1 MRFLACLLLALLVAA
16 PTPAQVSDL
25 AQQHA
30 LLTSD
35 CKAIRGHARRIVE
48 EASAAD
54 LNTSVAAAHCG
65 EVVKALLSME
75 KRLQGTKKLLN
86 PKQASSVAAEYAALE
101 KLCQRLKQLSTQ
113 LEQELAKDRPDKFLV
128 RKLALD
134 LRNEMSTGTEIHD
147 KLKSK
152 LGLK

>member
-1 MRFLACLLLALLVAA
+1 MRLLAYLLLALLFVA
-16 PTPAQVSDL
+16 PTPAQVSEL

-48 EASAAD
+48 EASATD
-54 LNTSVAAAHCG
+54 LNTSVASAHCA
-65 EVVKALLSME
+65 EVVKALHSME
-75 KRLQGTKKLLN
+75 KRLQATKKLLN
-86 PKQASSVAAEYAALE
+86 PKQAASVAAEYSALE
-101 KLCQRLKQLSTQ
+101 KLCQRLKQQSAQ

-134 LRNEMSTGTEIHD
+134 LRNEMSSGTEMHE

>member
-1 MRFLACLLLALLVAA
+1 
-16 PTPAQVSDL
+16 
-25 AQQHA
+25 
-30 LLTSD
+30 
-35 CKAIRGHARRIVE
+35 
-48 EASAAD
+48 
-54 LNTSVAAAHCG
+54 
-65 EVVKALLSME
+65 ME

-134 LRNEMSTGTEIHD
+134 LRNEMTTGTEIHD

-152 LGLK
+152 LGVK